1 MSDQFHTKATL
12 KYTGRF
18 LKQSL
23 LLAVGLTLSGVGFNS
38 CRTLRPYEKE
48 YLLHPTMDDSR
59 VESLS
64 GPYGKTRRPS
74 ERLAAS
80 GGGGGSSACP
90 TCGGK

>member
-1 MSDQFHTKATL
+1 MADQIQTKRLFLNGT
-12 KYTGRF
+12 RF
-18 LKQSL
+18 LVSS
-23 LLAVGLTLSGVGFNS
+23 GLVCVALFSSG
-38 CRTLRPYEKE
+38 CRTIRPFEKE
-48 YLLHPTMDDSR
+48 YLLHPTMDDAR

-64 GPYGKTRRPS
+64 GSYGKTMRPS

>member
-1 MSDQFHTKATL
+1 MNDQFQIKSIS
-12 KYTGRF
+12 KFNERF
-18 LKQSL
+18 LLQSAL
-23 LLAVGLTLSGVGFNS
+23 LVLGVALSGLGLNS
-38 CRTLRPYEKE
+38 CRSIRPYEKE

-64 GPYGKTRRPS
+64 APYGKTRRPS